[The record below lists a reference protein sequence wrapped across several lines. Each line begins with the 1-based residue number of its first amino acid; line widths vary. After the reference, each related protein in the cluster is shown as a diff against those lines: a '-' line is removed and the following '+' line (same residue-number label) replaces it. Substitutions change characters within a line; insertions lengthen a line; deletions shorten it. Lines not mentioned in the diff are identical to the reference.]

1 MAVIHLSLRADFPI
15 IARQL
20 GLGGSPLFR
29 HMTQECCLIMTSSP
43 DNRSTQETL
52 SAYEYGVWVF
62 LALAGGS
69 GLGLVAYV
77 LYILLQ

>member
-1 MAVIHLSLRADFPI
+1 
-15 IARQL
+15 
-20 GLGGSPLFR
+20 
-29 HMTQECCLIMTSSP
+29 MTSSP

-52 SAYEYGVWVF
+52 SAYEYGVWAF
-62 LALAGGS
+62 LALVGGS